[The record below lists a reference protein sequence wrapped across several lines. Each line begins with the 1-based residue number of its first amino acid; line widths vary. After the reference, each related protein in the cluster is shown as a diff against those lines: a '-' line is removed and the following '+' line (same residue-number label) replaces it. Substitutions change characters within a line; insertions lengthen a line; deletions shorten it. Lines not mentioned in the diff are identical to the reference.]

1 MLRLLRSA
9 CSSQLYQDTLKDTE
23 PRVVERSEVFMP
35 EDVVSRGPDYDSTWG
50 MIDFAPKEMDVDDA
64 LKVAPNSAKPMQFR

>member
-1 MLRLLRSA
+1 
-9 CSSQLYQDTLKDTE
+9 
-23 PRVVERSEVFMP
+23 MP